1 MGSRKKTLETKGL
14 WYCLECGSESRGWL
28 GKCPVC
34 GAWNSFVEA
43 PRDAVDPVV
52 LQAAHIN
59 QAALLNQ
66 AARFDKADHADQVD
80 EKSVPSPSSGTSW
93 VNASKDGQ
101 GATLTTLEMPTAPES
116 RESEKAHALQ
126 ASSDPNGPSDPNAS
140 SASSDA
146 NAQFSGFETRLSTRM
161 SEFDRVLGGGLVPGS
176 LVLLTGNPGIGKST
190 LLLQTAAQVG
200 QALYATGEESAFQIQ
215 VRARRLGLSSARV
228 HLLTTLNVATLEQVS
243 EHLRPSII
251 ICDSIQTAY
260 DPDLEASSGSPSQL
274 KAATSRLL
282 RLAKNQGVPII
293 LVGHVTKDGMVA
305 GPKLL
310 EHMVDCVL
318 TFEGESHEALR
329 ILRATKNR
337 FGSLEEAGLFQMGDQ
352 GLLTVDDPAAI
363 LTPNQPLQVPG
374 VCLTT
379 MMEGSRALVLELQAL
394 LTDSQ
399 FNQPLRNSQG
409 IDRMRVTML
418 LAILE
423 KHLHVHVTDQ
433 DAYVNVTAGMRL
445 KEPAA
450 DLAVA
455 AAMLSSYRSQAVRQ
469 NLILLGE
476 LGLAGELR
484 AISFPGRRVKEA
496 VRLGFQ
502 AFVLPQG
509 NHNALKKD
517 RPLMTFLAE
526 KGVELHYA
534 SLLQDAL
541 GSIFL

>member
-1 MGSRKKTLETKGL
+1 MGSKKKSIETKGL
-14 WYCLECGSESRGWL
+14 WYCLECGNESRGWL
-28 GKCPVC
+28 GKCPIC

-52 LQAAHIN
+52 LQAAQLDRTAHSASSSKGEQGGN
-59 QAALLNQ
+59 H
-66 AARFDKADHADQVD
+66 FHAV
-80 EKSVPSPSSGTSW
+80 PSSGASW
-93 VNASKDGQ
+93 IHSSQENQ
-101 GATLTTLEMPTAPES
+101 GVTLTTLEMPI
-116 RESEKAHALQ
+116 
-126 ASSDPNGPSDPNAS
+126 PSDVHAS
-140 SASSDA
+140 EDSQQARSQMSVL
-146 NAQFSGFETRLSTRM
+146 ETRISTRM

-228 HLLTTLNVATLEQVS
+228 HLLTTLNVATLEQVC
-243 EHLRPSII
+243 EQLHPSII

-260 DPDLEASSGSPSQL
+260 DPDLEASPGSPSQL

-282 RLAKNQGVPII
+282 RLAKNQGISII

-329 ILRATKNR
+329 ILRASKNR

-379 MMEGSRALVLELQAL
+379 MIEGSRALVLELQAL

-423 KHLHVHVTDQ
+423 KHLHVQVTEQ
-433 DAYVNVTAGMRL
+433 DAYVNVTAGMKL

-502 AFVLPQG
+502 AFVIPQG
-509 NHNALKKD
+509 NQKALKKD

-541 GSIFL
+541 GSIFP

>member
-1 MGSRKKTLETKGL
+1 MGSKKKALDTKGL
-14 WYCLECGSESRGWL
+14 WYCVECGNESRGWL

-43 PRDAVDPVV
+43 PRDIVDPVV
-52 LQAAHIN
+52 LQAAQLD
-59 QAALLNQ
+59 QAAHLV
-66 AARFDKADHADQVD
+66 KASKSDQG
-80 EKSVPSPSSGTSW
+80 SVKALPTPTLGTSW
-93 VNASKDGQ
+93 VNDSQETQ
-101 GATLTTLEMPTAPES
+101 GVSLTNLEMPILSDS
-116 RESEKAHALQ
+116 RGSEDAQVAQ
-126 ASSDPNGPSDPNAS
+126 NSQDSEDGPVSQNTNGPRPSRP
-140 SASSDA
+140 
-146 NAQFSGFETRLSTRM
+146 QLSGAEARISTRM

-228 HLLTTLNVATLEQVS
+228 HLLTTLNVGILEQVC
-243 EHLRPSII
+243 EHLRPSLI

-260 DPDLEASSGSPSQL
+260 DPDLEAGAGSPSQL

-282 RLAKNQGVPII
+282 RLAKNRGISII

-318 TFEGESHEALR
+318 TFEGEAHEALR
-329 ILRATKNR
+329 VLRATKNR

-433 DAYVNVTAGMRL
+433 DAYVNVTAGMKL

-502 AFVLPQG
+502 AFVLPKG
-509 NHNALKKD
+509 NQNALKKD

-526 KGVELHYA
+526 KGVELHFA

-541 GSIFL
+541 GSMFP

>member
-1 MGSRKKTLETKGL
+1 MGSKKKALDTKGL
-14 WYCLECGSESRGWL
+14 WFCVECGNESRGWL

-43 PRDAVDPVV
+43 PRDVVDPVV
-52 LQAAHIN
+52 LQAAQLDQTADLV
-59 QAALLNQ
+59 QAS
-66 AARFDKADHADQVD
+66 KADHGKV
-80 EKSVPSPSSGTSW
+80 KVLPPPVSGTSW
-93 VNASKDGQ
+93 VNASQETQ
-101 GATLTTLEMPTAPES
+101 GVTLTTLEMPVLP
-116 RESEKAHALQ
+116 ALQ
-126 ASSDPNGPSDPNAS
+126 DTEDGQVSQNSNHPRSSKSHL
-140 SASSDA
+140 
-146 NAQFSGFETRLSTRM
+146 SGAEARISTRM
-161 SEFDRVLGGGLVPGS
+161 SELDRVLGGGLVPGS

-200 QALYATGEESAFQIQ
+200 KALYATGEESAFQIQ

-228 HLLTTLNVATLEQVS
+228 HLLTTLNVATLEQVC
-243 EHLRPSII
+243 EHLRPSLI
-251 ICDSIQTAY
+251 ICDSIQAAY
-260 DPDLEASSGSPSQL
+260 DPDLEAGAGSPSQL

-282 RLAKNQGVPII
+282 RLAKSRGISII

-329 ILRATKNR
+329 VLRATKNR

-433 DAYVNVTAGMRL
+433 DAYVNVTAGMKL

-502 AFVLPQG
+502 AFVLPKG
-509 NHNALKKD
+509 NQNALKKD

-526 KGVELHYA
+526 KGVELHFA

-541 GSIFL
+541 GSIFP